1 MSPYEQWLRLVCWLR
16 FNPATADALNTANRY
31 GLELLS
37 RVRPEHQVR
46 PRAMVAGACS

>member
-1 MSPYEQWLRLVCWLR
+1 MSPYEAWLRLCWWVR
-16 FNPATADALNTANRY
+16 FNPATTDALNAASRY